1 MPGKVL
7 LLVDS
12 DELRARYAGQLR
24 WSGFEPVALTTWQG
38 LANIPD
44 GVVAACMLT
53 NRSPR
58 DEAICASL
66 LAAAV
71 PVVLL
76 DPNIRHPREHLPFDV
91 ELPLGGD
98 PRQVIAA
105 IRHLTP
111 SH

>member
-1 MPGKVL
+1 MPQ
-7 LLVDS
+7 
-12 DELRARYAGQLR
+12 ARSTVHVTGGDASVRIYAAD
-24 WSGFEPVALTTWQG
+24 VVIT
-38 LANIPD
+38 IDPD
-44 GVVAACMLT
+44 
-53 NRSPR
+53 
-58 DEAICASL
+58 ASL

-105 IRHLTP
+105 IRHLAP